1 MQHKHKIMLRKEQLY
16 QLTLEKIKLYKTAHC
31 TTNMVTEE
39 RMNDLKRMFMHAK
52 VPYGGDGKC
61 FMFCKG

>member
-1 MQHKHKIMLRKEQLY
+1 MQHKEKIALRKEQLY
-16 QLTLEKIKLYKTAHC
+16 QLTLAKVRVNKSAHC
-31 TTNMVTEE
+31 TTAMVTEE